1 MQRYV
6 YFELES
12 WKVTDLPLYAF
23 SIFHFPSIIVIDIM
37 LQKFKDV
44 ILVLVASPLQYAFNL
59 HQTVPDHGHGSAT

>member
-23 SIFHFPSIIVIDIM
+23 SIFHQLLYIDIM
-37 LQKFKDV
+37 FQKFKDV
-44 ILVLVASPLQYAFNL
+44 IFVLVASPLQHAFNL
-59 HQTVPDHGHGSAT
+59 HHAVSDHGHGSAA